1 MSSESGDA
9 RADARGGTTFSLNDP
24 AVRSLVYQVL
34 VIGGVI
40 LVGWFLISNTLDNL
54 SRRAIATGF
63 DFLSREASFGIGES
77 LIDYHPRDSYGYA
90 FVVGLLNTLKV
101 AVIGIVL
108 ATVIGTLVGIARLS
122 SNWLVAKLASAY

>member
-1 MSSESGDA
+1 MVSDTDA
-9 RADARGGTTFSLNDP
+9 GAPAASRLSLNDP
-24 AVRSLVYQVL
+24 TVRAIAFQILTV
-34 VIGGVI
+34 GGVVLLGWY
-40 LVGWFLISNTLDNL
+40 LVANTLDNL
-54 SRRAIATGF
+54 ARQSIATGF

-90 FVVGLLNTLKV
+90 FVVGILNTLKV

-122 SNWLVAKLASAY
+122 SNWLVAKLASVY